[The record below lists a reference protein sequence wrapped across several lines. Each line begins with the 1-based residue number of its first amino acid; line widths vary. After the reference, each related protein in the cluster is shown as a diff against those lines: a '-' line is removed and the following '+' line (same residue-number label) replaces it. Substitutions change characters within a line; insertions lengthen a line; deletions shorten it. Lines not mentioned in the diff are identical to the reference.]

1 MLLNAITDIVKEAGK
16 LMLSADFQIAEKE
29 GVVNIVTTTD
39 LAVQDYLCPRLA
51 ELLPGSGFLCEEKD
65 MYDISHEYTWIIDPI
80 DGTAN
85 FSRHIDQCAI
95 CVGLKKGDAMEMGVV
110 YLPYTNEL
118 FTAQRGKGAFLN
130 GKPIH
135 VSGRTYDNAVLFTAL
150 SLYHKEHAKVCSDII
165 MDAYY
170 EINDVRR
177 FGAAAPE
184 LCYVAMGRA
193 ELFFEYRLSPWDFA
207 AASLIL
213 QEAGGVITDMQG
225 DALTCTVPSGV
236 VAGNLASSHER
247 FLEVVKKHI

>member
-1 MLLNAITDIVKEAGK
+1 MLLNQIIDIVKEAGK

-39 LAVQDYLCPRLA
+39 LAVQDFLCPRLA

-95 CVGLKKGDAMEMGVV
+95 CVGLKKGEAMEIGVV
-110 YLPYTNEL
+110 YIPYTNEL
-118 FTAQRGKGAFLN
+118 FTAQKGQGAFRN
-130 GKPIH
+130 GEPIH
-135 VSGRTYDNAVLFTAL
+135 VSNRTYENAILFTAL

-170 EINDVRR
+170 SINDVRR

-184 LCYVAMGRA
+184 ICYVAMGRA

-225 DALTCTVPSGV
+225 QTLSCTVPSGV
-236 VAGNLASSHER
+236 VAGNLPESHQR